1 MAPSVVGES
10 LKGAELLAEVM
21 QSHLGY
27 PCYPPPGSHRT
38 DIIQAV
44 RLGSRKKVGRSIDM
58 CYNLS
63 ALLLVLV
70 LYYIVTYSIVL
81 HYR

>member
-1 MAPSVVGES
+1 MAPAIVGES

-21 QSHLGY
+21 QTHLGY

-44 RLGSRKKVGRSIDM
+44 RLGSRKKVV
-58 CYNLS
+58 N
-63 ALLLVLV
+63 VLV
-70 LYYIVTYSIVL
+70 PVAMMSLYVVNAVL
-81 HYR
+81 MFVLS

>member
-21 QSHLGY
+21 QTHLGY

-44 RLGSRKKVGRSIDM
+44 RLGSRKKVERSM

-63 ALLLVLV
+63 VLLFASCHHRYILVLLLL
-70 LYYIVTYSIVL
+70 
-81 HYR
+81 